1 MKHIYK
7 KLLFI
12 VFLIVAMIIGFVAGT
27 MYSTSNLELPHVHG
41 KQGVEGEEGKEGEEG
56 DEGDE
61 KKDGCMCEC
70 EFSSNQNEQ
79 SCNDHGGCK
88 WTGSECITDE

>member
-27 MYSTSNLELPHVHG
+27 TYSSSNLDLPHVHG
-41 KQGVEGEEGKEGEEG
+41 KEGE
-56 DEGDE
+56 E

>member
-27 MYSTSNLELPHVHG
+27 MYSTSNLELPHDHDE
-41 KQGVEGEEGKEGEEG
+41 EGE
-56 DEGDE
+56 E

-70 EFSSNQNEQ
+70 EFSSNQNET
-79 SCNDHGGCK
+79 SCKKHGGCQWVSNK
-88 WTGSECITDE
+88 CITAP

>member
-27 MYSTSNLELPHVHG
+27 MYSTSNLELPHVL
-41 KQGVEGEEGKEGEEG
+41 GKEGEEG
-56 DEGDE
+56 EEGEE